1 MRDKLLDYLVGGL
14 DSRESEQVR
23 KALQEDPLLQQQ
35 LELLQTSLQPLE
47 ACRHYE
53 PPADLKDRTL
63 DFVAQSL
70 EQQAGSG
77 SPAQR
82 RSNWTTGASTPSM
95 QLAGAAQAGSK
106 WTILD
111 VVVAGAILM
120 TASLLF
126 FPLIMNSRY
135 AAQLRGCQQNL
146 QQLGMALHDY
156 SSTHDGLFP
165 QATGDSK
172 LSVAGAYAPVL
183 YNNQFVKRPR
193 LFLCPTVMDEDKW
206 IGWKP
211 PASELVAEAAGRKL
225 RKIQQQ
231 MGGTY
236 GYNLGYW
243 SNGRYFPPRNLWR
256 AFYPIMADGPSPT
269 RLGRRSTNHGGNG
282 LNVLFE
288 DGHVQYMTDSQISPR
303 KDSIFYSDRGR
314 VEPGRRRNDAVIG
327 ESGQDLSNR

>member
-53 PPADLKDRTL
+53 PPADLKNRTL
-63 DFVAQSL
+63 DFVAQSI

-77 SPAQR
+77 STSPR
-82 RSNWTTGASTPSM
+82 RSSWTAGSRDPNV
-95 QLAGAAQAGSK
+95 QLAGSAQAGSK

-111 VVVAGAILM
+111 VVVAGAILV

-126 FPLIMNSRY
+126 FPMVMNSRY

-146 QQLGMALHDY
+146 QQIGMALHDY

-165 QATGDSK
+165 QATGEAK

-193 LFLCPTVMDEDKW
+193 LFLCPTVGDEDKW
-206 IGWKP
+206 TGWKP
-211 PASELVAEAAGRKL
+211 PETKLVAEAAGREL
-225 RKIQQQ
+225 SNIQRQ
-231 MGGTY
+231 MGGSY

-256 AFYPIMADGPSPT
+256 AFYPIMADSPSLT
-269 RLGRRSTNHGGNG
+269 LAGRRSTNHGGNG

-327 ESGQDLSNR
+327 ESSQTLSER